1 MRIGMGAVI
10 LVAIVMQFVADDAQ
24 VSVWLLVAGLAVL
37 LYLHH
42 ALTVRVDLG
51 KRYTGA
57 GWMFRVSGVS
67 TVDVTRSSSSFR
79 IGTDDPDGR
88 LAAID
93 EAMAARRD
101 VASQDDASR

>member
-24 VSVWLLVAGLAVL
+24 VSVWLMVAGLAVL

-57 GWMFRVSGVS
+57 GWMFRMSGMS

-93 EAMAARRD
+93 EAMARRD
-101 VASQDDASR
+101 VASQDDAGR